1 VPPGPGITGPC
12 SEGSSMKAPTERFSD
27 RVANYVKYR
36 PSYPDGVIAT
46 LKGTC
51 GLSASSVVADVGSG
65 TGILTRLLLET
76 GAEVFA
82 VEPNTE
88 MRLAAERLLAE
99 FPRFASRDGRAEAT
113 GLVPDSMDIITVAQA
128 FHWFDW
134 DQTKDEFERIIKP
147 GGWVA
152 LIWNERRTGSPFGQA
167 YESLLLAHAAEYA
180 AVDHRRITDDDI
192 AAFFEPA
199 EVLTATFEN
208 HQTFDFESLQGR
220 VMSSSYAPTEEDPKH
235 ETLMTQLRAIFDA
248 HATGGTVQFE
258 YDTHMYYGQIFPE

>member
-1 VPPGPGITGPC
+1 
-12 SEGSSMKAPTERFSD
+12 MKSPTERFSD
-27 RVANYVKYR
+27 RVTNYVKYR

-46 LKGTC
+46 LKESC
-51 GLSASSVVADVGSG
+51 GLSVDSVVADVGSG
-65 TGILTRLLLET
+65 TGILTQLLLET

-88 MRLAAERLLAE
+88 MRLAAERLLAG

-113 GLVPDSMDIITVAQA
+113 GLVPDSIDIITVAQA

-134 DQTKDEFERIIKP
+134 DQTKAEFERIIKP

-167 YESLLLAHAAEYA
+167 YESLLLTHAAEYA
-180 AVDHRRITDDDI
+180 AVDHRRVTDDDI
-192 AAFFEPA
+192 TTFFEPG
-199 EVLTATFEN
+199 EVVTATFEN

-220 VMSSSYAPTEEDPKH
+220 VMSSSYAPNEDDPKH
-235 ETLMTQLRAIFDA
+235 HLLMEELRTIFDM
-248 HATGGTVQFE
+248 HAQDGAVRFE
-258 YDTHMYYGQIFPE
+258 YDTHMYYGQMFPE